1 MGTIFGRN
9 CTFPGSFF
17 VCFGVQATRRG
28 NRCTYIRTVV
38 AHVETYH
45 VDVLDVVDHA
55 VVVRFKL
62 FNVEG
67 RERGRENEQKVKY

>member
-1 MGTIFGRN
+1 M
-9 CTFPGSFF
+9 
-17 VCFGVQATRRG
+17 CFGVQATRRG
-28 NRCTYIRTVV
+28 NRCTYIRTV

-67 RERGRENEQKVKY
+67 SERGRETEQKVRY